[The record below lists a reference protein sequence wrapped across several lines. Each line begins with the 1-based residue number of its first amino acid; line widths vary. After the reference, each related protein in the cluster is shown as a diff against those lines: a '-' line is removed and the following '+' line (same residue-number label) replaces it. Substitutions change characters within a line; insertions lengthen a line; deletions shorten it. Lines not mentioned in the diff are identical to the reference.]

1 MASSVRHE
9 KSAGMTRATEAA
21 TTQSPITSDD
31 IEPVSVATGRSRR
44 RLWIWLG
51 TIVAFVGL
59 VVAALLVPT
68 PYYAFAPGSVTPTE
82 AHIEVKGARTYRS
95 KGDINFLTVSIQRAT
110 VATWLQSRFDHYI
123 ELVSRHDAFPSGNA
137 KKEQAVNQ
145 RAMDDSK
152 VVASVVALEEV
163 GYTVKRSG
171 DGAFIESVGKDTPA
185 SAVHLV
191 RGDVITAVDGQPI
204 TIVDELTG
212 ALRQRAVGQ
221 QVALTVRDQKEKVRT
236 VEVTLGE
243 RPDQAGSP
251 YLGVALTTS
260 NEKVDLPV
268 DVEIDSGRVTGP
280 SAGLAF
286 TLGVI
291 DRLTP
296 GDLAGGRQVAVT
308 GTIDPSG
315 AVGPIGGIAQKT
327 RAAID
332 AGASLLLY
340 PAGTAKAEV
349 KEVKAIAKGHM
360 DVRPVATIDD
370 ALAVLAPKGV
380 AQVGA
385 GR

>member
-1 MASSVRHE
+1 MVLAS
-9 KSAGMTRATEAA
+9 
-21 TTQSPITSDD
+21 
-31 IEPVSVATGRSRR
+31 VST
-44 RLWIWLG
+44 L
-51 TIVAFVGL
+51 VGL

-68 PYYAFAPGSVTPTE
+68 PYYAFTPGSVTPTE

-110 VATWLQSRFDHYI
+110 VATWLEGQFDDDV
-123 ELVSRHDAFPSGNA
+123 ELVSRHEAFPSGNA
-137 KKEQAVNQ
+137 KKERAVNQ

-163 GYTVKRSG
+163 GFTVKRSG
-171 DGAFIESVGKDTPA
+171 DGAFVETVGKDTPA
-185 SAVHLV
+185 AAAHLV
-191 RGDVITAVDGQPI
+191 RGDVVTAIDGQSV
-204 TIVDELTG
+204 TVVDQLTA

-221 QVALTVRDQKEKVRT
+221 QVVLTVRDQEEKVRS

-243 RPDQAGSP
+243 RPDDPGIP

-308 GTIDPSG
+308 GTVDPSG
-315 AVGPIGGIAQKT
+315 AVGPIGGIAQKA
-327 RAAID
+327 RAAVD
-332 AGASLLLY
+332 AGASLMLY
-340 PAGTAKAEV
+340 PADTSKAEV
-349 KEVKAIAKGHM
+349 RQVKAIAKGHM
-360 DVRPVATIDD
+360 TIKPVASVDE
-370 ALAVLAPKGV
+370 ALAVLAPEGV
-380 AQVGA
+380 PQVGA